1 MICIV
6 KLAVLWLY
14 KRVFSP
20 KPGSPF
26 DIAITLLVVILIGFY
41 GSTTFVK
48 IFECN
53 PRAKIADSSI
63 PGHCVDLSTVLKTSG
78 SFNFIT
84 DFLILFLPVH
94 AVWKLRMSRR
104 KKALVVFVFTFG
116 LWYVWAH
123 GIQSYELDKARHS
136 LTSRTTVPRY
146 LPPSA
151 SSCDSETAQTQTSPG
166 GSPKF
171 SFGGKQPKPPLSPPT
186 CTNHL

>member
-14 KRVFSP
+14 RRVFSP
-20 KPGSPF
+20 KRWSPF
-26 DIAITLLVVILIGFY
+26 DIAITFLVVILIGFY

-116 LWYVWAH
+116 LWYV
-123 GIQSYELDKARHS
+123 
-136 LTSRTTVPRY
+136 
-146 LPPSA
+146 
-151 SSCDSETAQTQTSPG
+151 
-166 GSPKF
+166 
-171 SFGGKQPKPPLSPPT
+171 
-186 CTNHL
+186 